1 MARKGTPAPPP
12 PPSDDA
18 AESIAEWFQAH
29 LREVAIGAILVLV
42 VAAGTWLWRASA
54 EKKAVN
60 ASQALGDA
68 QRVFASGN
76 LPLAQSDLQRLVQR
90 YSGTNAAL
98 EGRLLL
104 AQVYFQQDKVDEGL
118 KVLRD
123 AGAGGPFES
132 SIHSV
137 LAGGLEQQG
146 KSAEAAAEY
155 LKAAETALDED
166 SKSTM
171 KAEAARAFEAA
182 GDSSRALQLW
192 TELASDD
199 TNPMSGE
206 ARIRIG
212 ELEAKAVSNG

>member
-1 MARKGTPAPPP
+1 MARKGKTAPPP
-12 PPSDDA
+12 PPPDDA
-18 AESIAEWFQAH
+18 AESVAEWFQVH
-29 LREVAIGAILVLV
+29 LREVAIGAIIVLV
-42 VAAGTWLWRASA
+42 VAAGTWLWRASV

-98 EGRLLL
+98 EARLLL
-104 AQVYFQQDKVDEGL
+104 AQVYYQQNKVEEGL
-118 KVLRD
+118 NILRQ
-123 AGAGGPFES
+123 AGSGGPFES
-132 SIHSV
+132 SLHSV
-137 LAGGLEQQG
+137 MAGGLEQEG

-155 LKAAETALDED
+155 LKASQTALDEET
-166 SKSTM
+166 KATM
-171 KAEAARAFEAA
+171 KSQAARAFEAA

-199 TNPMSGE
+199 TNPLSGE
-206 ARIRIG
+206 ARVRVG
-212 ELEAKAVSNG
+212 ELEAKAAPKG